1 MKTAKGFNQRASK
14 QPRLQHVEAPL
25 EHHIFPDGPDL
36 QVKHQTFAD
45 RVWIHPF
52 YGNSNGEHADGLCLL
67 IYI

>member
-45 RVWIHPF
+45 RV
-52 YGNSNGEHADGLCLL
+52 
-67 IYI
+67 